1 MMRSR
6 LKNILLALFFAACAA
21 PAEPLPAP
29 EIKPFQPADLPKGP
43 ASKASQDE
51 FTPGTW
57 VEILDIG
64 EKDPFFQTKAKVI
77 GRRCVVWGKGLEGD
91 EGLYRGTVRCEKDA
105 DFFFTQATVGVLKE
119 GSIGPQ
125 SQPGKVSTEAEV
137 PPGKQVKILGFS
149 YEDQLFPW
157 PKELTSRADTF
168 LQKYGNLVGK
178 TCEVTAEPPLAVMSF
193 LGKMDSASAPT
204 PSATSTSA
212 PASTSAPTS
221 APVASKPAKPEG
233 PKGLFK
239 TGGEWYGG
247 VLLCEKQRIFVY
259 QAWVEVL

>member
-1 MMRSR
+1 MMRFI
-6 LKNILLALFFAACAA
+6 LKQTIVALLLAACSS
-21 PAEPLPAP
+21 PVENTTIQ
-29 EIKPFQPADLPKGP
+29 EIKPFQPADLPRGP

-51 FTPGTW
+51 ITPGTW

-64 EKDPFFQTKAKVI
+64 EKDSFFQTKAKVL

-91 EGLYRGTVRCEKDA
+91 EGLYRGTVRCDKDA
-105 DFFFTQATVGVLKE
+105 DFFLTQATLGVLKE
-119 GSIGPQ
+119 GNIGPQ
-125 SQPGKVSTEAEV
+125 SQPGKASTEAEI

-157 PKELTSRADTF
+157 PKELTSRADIF

-178 TCEVTAEPPLAVMSF
+178 TCEVMAEPPLSVMSF
-193 LGKMDSASAPT
+193 LGEMDSAS
-204 PSATSTSA
+204 TSTSG
-212 PASTSAPTS
+212 PASTSAPAVTT
-221 APVASKPAKPEG
+221 PLRPEG

-247 VLLCEKQRIFVY
+247 VLLCGKQKVFVY
-259 QAWVEVL
+259 QAWIEVL

>member
-1 MMRSR
+1 VTLHKNKILMRSIVKR
-6 LKNILLALFFAACAA
+6 SLLALFFAACSPPTENAIT
-21 PAEPLPAP
+21 P

-43 ASKASQDE
+43 ATKASQDE
-51 FTPGTW
+51 ITPGTW
-57 VEILDIG
+57 VEILDLS
-64 EKDPFFQTKAKVI
+64 EKDPFFQTKAKVV

-91 EGLYRGTVRCEKDA
+91 EGLYRGTVRCGKDA
-105 DFFFTQATVGVLKE
+105 DFFLTQATLGILKE

-125 SQPGKVSTEAEV
+125 SQPGKAFTEAEI

-178 TCEVTAEPPLAVMSF
+178 TCEVTAESPVSVMSF
-193 LGKMDSASAPT
+193 LGKMDSVAS
-204 PSATSTSA
+204 
-212 PASTSAPTS
+212 SAPTS
-221 APVASKPAKPEG
+221 ASAPVASQPASQEG
-233 PKGLFK
+233 PKGLVK
-239 TGGEWYGG
+239 TGEDWYGG
-247 VLLCEKQRIFVY
+247 VLLCEKQRVFVY